1 MKSNKNIKLLLFGR
15 GVSEFGYT
23 IYLIAF
29 PLFVLS
35 KTESLKDMGIFFSF
49 SSLPAI
55 ILSPFL
61 GSYIEK
67 MNKKKIIVSCDMVN
81 GLLYLFLYFNFFN
94 LKFIYILFTIT
105 IFNLIVSKIFSIS
118 SKVLF
123 TEILDE
129 DELEKYNGLQ
139 SLIENSSVILGPI
152 LGTFLYGA
160 IGFKSMILILSC
172 AYIFSSIQEMFITY
186 LPKIKNETN
195 EKYITLFID
204 GFKYIKRNEN
214 ILYLFLL
221 VMSLNFFIANNDEII
236 NPGILVQKFKIS
248 LKSYGLSGTFLGVGS
263 ILASSYIFINKK
275 FSFLKN
281 LKLLFILNSSFMV
294 IIGILSLLVP
304 IEYKNFY
311 FTIFLILQF
320 FIGVVTTFI
329 NVPLIAF
336 FQKNVEVEYQSRFFS
351 NLSFFSSLL
360 VPAGILYT
368 GYISNLIGADKVYI
382 LNNFII
388 ILIVIYL
395 GRKKKDII

>member
-152 LGTFLYGA
+152 LGTFLYSA